1 MLSGLIELME
11 PLGSNSRAVRT
22 SVFRLMQEDWLA
34 ATPVGRRSEYS
45 LTPAGQRRIKHAD
58 TRIYDMP
65 LAPWNGT
72 WQLLLFPEGAISQ
85 EARENLRRELHWEG
99 FAPLAPGV
107 YAHPSADT
115 GRIQEVLAAHKAQAK
130 IAHLTA
136 ASLEDQSPTPLRD
149 IVRHSWRLDEIADG
163 YRRFIAHFEPMLD
176 WAESAGEAHSQ
187 QLFLLRTL
195 LIHPT
200 TGALWVGGR
209 GRVHAFDASGERVL
223 ALPGGATTAHVVALA
238 GFEPPDELL
247 FLGPLALLVV
257 VRAGLGEQALGLH
270 ELRKRLCPLGALGL
284 NRGHRFGTGAGLG
297 GGRDRLGARG
307 LVRTGHGSLEWPCPP
322 ALPRGL

>member
-65 LAPWNGT
+65 QAPWNGT

-85 EARENLRRELHWEG
+85 EARENLRRELLWEG

-136 ASLEDQSPTPLRD
+136 ASLQDQSPTPLRD

-176 WAESAGEAHSQ
+176 WAESAGDAHSQ

-195 LIHPT
+195 LIHEFRRVQLRDPQLPDT
-200 TGALWVGGR
+200 LLATNWPGHTARALCKR
-209 GRVHAFDASGERVL
+209 IYEI
-223 ALPGGATTAHVVALA
+223 ALPGSEDYLCRTLQTK
-238 GFEPPDELL
+238 D
-247 FLGPLALLVV
+247 GPL
-257 VRAGLGEQALGLH
+257 
-270 ELRKRLCPLGALGL
+270 
-284 NRGHRFGTGAGLG
+284 
-297 GGRDRLGARG
+297 
-307 LVRTGHGSLEWPCPP
+307 PP
-322 ALPRGL
+322 ADNSLLQRFQILQAT